1 MVSLSKP
8 FVVSLSNHE
17 QPFDKLRPNGRCYPE
32 TPFGLN
38 MLTNEL
44 IAKIRRIE
52 ITTRKLVND
61 TFAGEYHSVFKGR
74 GMEFNEV
81 RQYHPGDDVRTIDWN
96 VTARTGEPHIKS
108 YSEERELTV
117 MLVVDASRSGEFGTK
132 NRFKRELAAELAA
145 VMSFAATTNN
155 DKVGL
160 LVFTDRVELL
170 IPPRKGR
177 SHVLRMVRDLL
188 VFQPEGTGTDIR
200 VALDTVNLLLKRRS
214 IVFVISDF
222 LTDPESYRRA
232 LYATSRRH
240 DVVAFDIDDPLER
253 EIADVGIIA
262 LEDAETGMLR
272 WVDTGSRAWRRMFS
286 GRVANFVE
294 SKKEVFNA
302 AGVDRIN
309 VMTDKDY
316 VAEVATFFK
325 NRMRRLSQGV

>member
-1 MVSLSKP
+1 
-8 FVVSLSNHE
+8 
-17 QPFDKLRPNGRCYPE
+17 
-32 TPFGLN
+32 

-61 TFAGEYHSVFKGR
+61 SFAGDYHSVFKGR
-74 GMEFNEV
+74 GMEFIEV

-96 VTARTGEPHIKS
+96 VTARTGEPHVKS
-108 YSEERELTV
+108 YAEERELTV
-117 MLVVDASRSGEFGTK
+117 MLVVDASRSGDFGTR

-160 LVFTDRVELL
+160 LIFTDRVEML

-200 VALDTVNLLLKRRS
+200 LALETINVLLKRRS

-222 LTDPESYRRA
+222 LAAPESYRQA
-232 LYATSRRH
+232 LFCHQPPPRRRSIRPRRPPGARDSRRGH
-240 DVVAFDIDDPLER
+240 HRAGGRRDGAAPLGRHEQ
-253 EIADVGIIA
+253 
-262 LEDAETGMLR
+262 
-272 WVDTGSRAWRRMFS
+272 RAWRRTFS
-286 GRVANFVE
+286 EKVARFVE
-294 SKKEVFNA
+294 DKKDVFSSA
-302 AGVDRIN
+302 AVDRVN
-309 VMTDKDY
+309 VTTDKDY

-325 NRMRRLSQGV
+325 NRLRRLSQGV